1 MGHFLPSCPDLAR
14 FPLVQIIHPASNSRV
29 ARVEPDDRLVV
40 LARTVHAPEL
50 AMESALKDSAMRWA
64 RFGKTCLGQAL
75 YRHRSFFQN
84 PSSSPAWSHVELSYF
99 RGMVPGD
106 VIQDLVL
113 NRQQNDAN
121 LVRAEILLTTP
132 SSFVLPLD
140 WQGLADPSERLASL
154 EFIQVDPTFF
164 GEYRNVMR
172 DYSGPAAAK
181 LVRAGKFGT
190 FRAMETAAVLY
201 RAPELTIDWNQIHLC
216 ELNPDGFHGFGRE
229 FKAAL
234 REDTPD
240 AADTPDIF
248 AALGRIR
255 TVPRWTFNDPLVEA
269 DTAVAQEG
277 RREP

>member
-1 MGHFLPSCPDLAR
+1 LA
-14 FPLVQIIHPASNSRV
+14 QIIHPAVNSRV
-29 ARVEPDDRLVV
+29 VRVELDDRLVV

-50 AMESALKDSAMRWA
+50 AMEAALKDNAMKWA
-64 RFGKTCLGQAL
+64 RLGKTCLGQAL

-99 RGMVPGD
+99 RGMVPED
-106 VIQDLVL
+106 VIRDLVV
-113 NRQQNDAN
+113 NRQQNAAN

-140 WQGLADPSERLASL
+140 WQGLADRSQRLASL
-154 EFIQVDPTFF
+154 EFIQVEPKFF

-172 DYSGPAAAK
+172 DYCGPAAAK

-201 RAPELTIDWNQIHLC
+201 RASGLTIDWNQIHLC

-234 REDTPD
+234 QEDTPN
-240 AADTPDIF
+240 AADNPDVF
-248 AALGRIR
+248 AALDRIR
-255 TVPRWTFNDPLVEA
+255 TVPRWTFNDPVVEA
-269 DTAVAQEG
+269 DAAVAQEG

>member
-1 MGHFLPSCPDLAR
+1 MVSQADRTLCPDLTR
-14 FPLVQIIHPASNSRV
+14 FELVHIIHPASNARL

-40 LARTVHAPEL
+40 LARTVHATEL
-50 AMESALKDSAMRWA
+50 AMEAVLKDGAMRWA

-99 RGMVPGD
+99 RGMVPFD
-106 VIQDLVL
+106 VIQDLVVD
-113 NRQQNDAN
+113 RQQNDAS

-132 SSFVLPLD
+132 SSFVVPLD

-154 EFIQVDPTFF
+154 EFIQVNPAFF
-164 GEYRNVMR
+164 GEYRSVMR
-172 DYSGPAAAK
+172 DYCGPAAAK
-181 LVRAGKFGT
+181 LVRLGKFGT

-201 RAPELTIDWNQIHLC
+201 RAPGLTIDWNQIHLC

-234 REDTPD
+234 DTRDAAGTPD
-240 AADTPDIF
+240 VF
-248 AALGRIR
+248 SALDRIR
-255 TVPRWTFNDPLVEA
+255 NVPRWTLNDPVVEA

-277 RREP
+277 RRE

>member
-1 MGHFLPSCPDLAR
+1 M
-14 FPLVQIIHPASNSRV
+14 VQIIYPASNSRV
-29 ARVEPDDRLVV
+29 VRVELDDRLVV

-50 AMESALKDSAMRWA
+50 AMEAALKDSATRWA
-64 RFGKTCLGQAL
+64 RFGETCLGQAL

-106 VIQDLVL
+106 VIQDLVIS
-113 NRQQNDAN
+113 RQQNDPN

-140 WQGLADPSERLASL
+140 WRGLADRSERLASL
-154 EFIQVDPTFF
+154 EFIQVKPTFL

-172 DYSGPAAAK
+172 DYCGPAAAK

-201 RAPELTIDWNQIHLC
+201 RAPGLKIDWNQIHLC

-229 FKAAL
+229 FEAAL
-234 REDTPD
+234 REDTATATDSPD
-240 AADTPDIF
+240 VF
-248 AALGRIR
+248 AALDRIR
-255 TVPRWTFNDPLVEA
+255 TVPRWTLNDPVVET